1 MKKIENGDLVY
12 VDLGQHRRSCVQSG
26 VRPCLVIGSYYASDA
41 LNVLPLTKNITKKY
55 NPIHIRINRD
65 DVKGYLANDSLIL
78 VEQITTVDRRTVMGK
93 LGRVSGQSSI
103 MEQVRDMLQRRF
115 CFDIYAGAS
124 VEQTRDGGE
133 QMPAADQPKVK
144 QSEGRQ
150 S

>member
-12 VDLGQHRRSCVQSG
+12 VDLGQHSRSCVQSG

-41 LNVLPLTKNITKKY
+41 LNVLPLTKHITKKY
-55 NPIHIRINRD
+55 NPMHIRLNRD

-93 LGRVSGQSSI
+93 LGRVSGQCSI
-103 MEQVRDMLQRRF
+103 MEQVRDILQRRF
-115 CFDIYAGAS
+115 CFGVYAGAS

-133 QMPAADQPKVK
+133 RMPAADQPKVK
-144 QSEGRQ
+144 QSEERQ